1 MNKETLNKKSIYELR
16 MIGRD
21 LGVKSPTALKKQQLI
36 DSILERN
43 LNLIEPHSSKRGRP
57 PLQATL
63 NSQTFLQNDAILE
76 NLRLKI
82 LNQVEKVIENA
93 KLEISKII
101 TDNLL
106 K

>member
-1 MNKETLNKKSIYELR
+1 

-43 LNLIEPHSSKRGRP
+43 LNLTKPHSSKRGRP
-57 PLQATL
+57 PLKATL